1 MSALR
6 IATITTTWT
15 TSLRSRTHGLA
26 DLGDRRCTERTEAL
40 TPFPGNI
47 SSYRNERMCCCQAAA
62 AVRGRGLE
70 RIRIT
75 AMRPPTISLD
85 TSQWHALSEAAKDEP
100 RNPHD
105 LKLLV
110 QLRELADR
118 QEIML
123 PSPDSTIS
131 SWPRASSA

>member
-1 MSALR
+1 
-6 IATITTTWT
+6 
-15 TSLRSRTHGLA
+15 
-26 DLGDRRCTERTEAL
+26 
-40 TPFPGNI
+40 
-47 SSYRNERMCCCQAAA
+47 
-62 AVRGRGLE
+62 
-70 RIRIT
+70 
-75 AMRPPTISLD
+75 MRPPTISLD

-123 PSPDSTIS
+123 PLSCFNYFELAACLLRLSPALPLRPVALPQNHRD
-131 SWPRASSA
+131 R